1 MRISTSAGPA
11 RIELDTAEDPPFLLV
26 LTHGAGGG
34 TGTADLLAARQAGLD
49 LGAAV
54 ARVLQPYRVRGARA
68 PGSAARQDEAWL
80 AVIRR
85 LRRRFPGVPLVQG
98 GRSNG
103 ARVACRTARA
113 AGARAVLALAFPLHP
128 PGRPDRSR
136 AAELAEAG
144 TEVLVINGARDPFGI
159 PEMGAGIRVVVLPGA
174 AHTLAGQ
181 GGAIRRVVGAWL
193 EVLARGSDPPEPP
206 DGLRPRSFV
215 PGPGPW

>member
-34 TGTADLLAARQAGLD
+34 TDSADLLAVRQAGLD

-113 AGARAVLALAFPLHP
+113 AGALAVLALAFPLHP

-136 AAELAEAG
+136 AAELADAG
-144 TEVLVINGARDPFGI
+144 TEVLVVNGARDPFGI
-159 PEMGAGIRVVVLPGA
+159 PEAGGGVRLVVLPGA
-174 AHTLAGQ
+174 AHALAGQ

-193 EVLARGSDPPEPP
+193 AELGAGAPA
-206 DGLRPRSFV
+206 
-215 PGPGPW
+215 